1 MNNFIF
7 ISFIVNILLI
17 TFYKRITQ
25 FINIYDIPDKKRK
38 IHSTKTP
45 LYGGVIIIVNLLIFL
60 YFSFFDNNH
69 HFNQSDFFENKHNL
83 LIFFFTSFSLFL
95 LGLYDDKKNLTP
107 NIKMSI
113 MIAIL
118 LIFLKLDN
126 NLLIDEIRLSFI
138 EDIIS
143 LGKFSYL
150 FTILCFLLL
159 INACNMFDGINLQS
173 SVYFLVFSVALLSFK
188 VLGPFNIFIFLSLIS
203 IIILNAKGKIFIG
216 DSGIL
221 PISFILGYISIKLY
235 NLDYIQNSDSIF
247 ILMMI
252 PGFDLLRIFFERL
265 SKHKHPFAPDQ
276 LHIHHLLLKKYGYL
290 KTQIFLLLIVIF
302 PIFFMIMK
310 INLLLIICCSLIGY
324 ITIFLSTKKI

>member
-173 SVYFLVFSVALLSFK
+173 SVYFLIFSVALLSFK

>member
-221 PISFILGYISIKLY
+221 LISFILGYISIKLY

>member
-173 SVYFLVFSVALLSFK
+173 SVYFLIFSVALLSFK
-188 VLGPFNIFIFLSLIS
+188 VLGPFYIFIFLSLIS

>member
-7 ISFIVNILLI
+7 VSFIINILLV

-38 IHSTKTP
+38 IHNTKTP

-60 YFSFFDNNH
+60 YFSFFDNNY
-69 HFNQSDFFENKHNL
+69 HFNQSVFFENQYNL

-113 MIAIL
+113 MIAII

-126 NLLIDEIRLSFI
+126 SLLIDEIRLSFV
-138 EDIIS
+138 ENIIS

-173 SVYFLVFSVALLSFK
+173 SIYFLIFSVALLSFK
-188 VLGPFNIFIFLSLIS
+188 VLDPFYIFIFLSLIS

-221 PISFILGYISIKLY
+221 LISFILGYISIKLY
-235 NLDYIQNSDSIF
+235 NLNYIQNSDSVF

-290 KTQIFLLLIVIF
+290 KTQIFLLLIVVF

-310 INLLLIICCSLIGY
+310 INLLLIICCTLISY
-324 ITIFLSTKKI
+324 IIIFLSTKKK